1 METLGSSVQR
11 YFVKRKASFKM
22 ECEFTVISERSC
34 EEEVVLTRSTKKVKD
49 STGKPPVSS

>member
-22 ECEFTVISERSC
+22 ECEFTGISERSC
-34 EEEVVLTRSTKKVKD
+34 EEVVLTRSTKKVKD

>member
-22 ECEFTVISERSC
+22 ECEFTGISERSC
-34 EEEVVLTRSTKKVKD
+34 EVVLTRSTKKVKD